1 MRRLHEQL
9 QFPLIYLAD
18 LDAIQGQA
26 SQLALV
32 GQIADTFPDLQIWL
46 DGGFRTPSSL
56 AAATDERILPV
67 VGSETWTDAVSPIGD
82 KALLSIDRGVDGLR
96 DPSGIAHDAARRPV
110 DLILMNLVRVGADSG
125 PDLAMLEHWRA
136 EAPSAR
142 LYLAGVVRNVAD
154 LETIARAGAAGTLVA
169 SALHDGR
176 LDARIIAR
184 LR

>member
-67 VGSETWTDAVSPIGD
+67 VGSETWTDPASPIGD

-110 DLILMNLVRVGADSG
+110 DLILMNLERVGADSG
-125 PDLAMLEHWRA
+125 PDLAMLEQWRA

-142 LYLAGVVRNVAD
+142 LYLAGGVRNVAD